1 MHELALAE
9 SVLAIVDETARR
21 HGADRVRTVRVRIGA
36 LACVEAD
43 ALRFCFDAV
52 TRGSVAERADLEID
66 ACPGEAWCM
75 RCGDAVPI
83 AARGDACP
91 RCGGYQLE
99 VTRGDEMRVMDI
111 VIAQG
116 ARSTIEE

>member
-9 SVLAIVDETARR
+9 SVLAIVEDAARR
-21 HGADRVRTVRVRIGA
+21 HDARRVQAVRVEIGA
-36 LACVEAD
+36 LACVQAD

-52 TRGSVAERADLEID
+52 TRGSVAEKADLEID

-75 RCGDAVPI
+75 RCGNTVPV

-99 VTRGDEMRVMDI
+99 VTRGDAMRVLDI
-111 VIAQG
+111 VIA
-116 ARSTIEE
+116 